1 MPATITIACPE
12 CDKQMKAPAAA
23 EGKKVRCKA
32 CGATFVA
39 VVELDEVDEVDE
51 VEEVPVRK
59 PAKKAPPP
67 PARKAP
73 APPPAAPP
81 AKKGAPAAPSSKQA
95 EEDEDNPYGLTYEDL
110 SARCPEC
117 ANLMASEDAKVCL
130 YCGFNTET
138 RERSRTRKVKEQTGL
153 DVFLWLLPGILSA
166 LAVVLMVAWIII
178 HWGPLIN
185 WLGLDPEKDK
195 ETWIFMA
202 VALYTKIW
210 TTVILAFLI
219 FNAGYFAIK
228 RLAINYTPP
237 EIEEKIKKKV

>member
-32 CGATFVA
+32 CGAIFVA
-39 VVELDEVDEVDE
+39 VVEVEVVDEVDEVDE
-51 VEEVPVRK
+51 VEEVPAKK
-59 PAKKAPPP
+59 PARKAPPPPPSKKAPPP
-67 PARKAP
+67 PAKGG
-73 APPPAAPP
+73 P
-81 AKKGAPAAPSSKQA
+81 AKSPAKND
-95 EEDEDNPYGLTYEDL
+95 EDDDNPYGLTFEDL

-138 RERSRTRKVKEQTGL
+138 RERSRTRKVKEQTPL
-153 DVFLWLLPGILSA
+153 DIFLWLLPGIACA

-185 WLGLDPEKDK
+185 WMGLDPEKDK
-195 ETWIFMA
+195 DTWIFMV

-219 FNAGYFAIK
+219 FNAGFFAIK
-228 RLAINYTPP
+228 RLAINYKPP
-237 EIEEKIKKKV
+237 EIEEKIKKKL

>member
-32 CGATFVA
+32 CGAVFVA
-39 VVELDEVDEVDE
+39 VVDVEDVEEIDE
-51 VEEVPVRK
+51 VEEVPAPR
-59 PAKKAPPP
+59 PGKKAPPP
-67 PARKAP
+67 PPKKAP
-73 APPPAAPP
+73 APPPARKGPP
-81 AKKGAPAAPSSKQA
+81 AAANSKKPATD
-95 EEDEDNPYGLTYEDL
+95 DEDSPYGLTFEDL

-117 ANLMASEDAKVCL
+117 ANLMESEDAKVCL

-185 WLGLDPEKDK
+185 WMGLDPEKDK
-195 ETWIFMA
+195 ETWIFMV

-219 FNAGYFAIK
+219 FNAGYFAIR
-228 RLAINYTPP
+228 RLAINYKPP